1 MIHEEKKSDDSSK
14 KTSNVWNNR
23 VEFMES
29 TGIDV
34 FISWFSEAEIGVPPI
49 SYFLSRYCG
58 WQHDKTS
65 FFHSFILVGKDTMIR
80 LYLEI
85 WDEDLVGGSE
95 FIPKVDEIFIRHVV
109 GYSLFWTGTDQG
121 IDVVYWEMYFIGQ
134 FSGNLTLIGAGG
146 VGMEGSAVQDGY
158 LEIVEV
164 VGSPFTLNK
173 KLGVGVRTVP
183 ICGVHAVE
191 VA

>member
-1 MIHEEKKSDDSSK
+1 
-14 KTSNVWNNR
+14 
-23 VEFMES
+23 
-29 TGIDV
+29 
-34 FISWFSEAEIGVPPI
+34 
-49 SYFLSRYCG
+49 
-58 WQHDKTS
+58 
-65 FFHSFILVGKDTMIR
+65 
-80 LYLEI
+80 
-85 WDEDLVGGSE
+85 
-95 FIPKVDEIFIRHVV
+95 
-109 GYSLFWTGTDQG
+109 
-121 IDVVYWEMYFIGQ
+121 MYFIGQ